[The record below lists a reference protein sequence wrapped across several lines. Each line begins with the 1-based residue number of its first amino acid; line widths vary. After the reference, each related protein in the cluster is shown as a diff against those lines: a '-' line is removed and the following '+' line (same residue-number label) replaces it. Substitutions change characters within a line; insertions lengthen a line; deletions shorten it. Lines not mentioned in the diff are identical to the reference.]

1 MVDLKTAMAAAQAER
16 MKRDGAKNAE
26 KKKRRSG
33 ADLGIEPFDPVKYQ
47 GKERADTASMWLVI
61 VYAVLVTAM
70 MRYIL
75 MPSTTLDKTDVL
87 YILPLSML
95 ILIPQLHRLVMPER
109 FKEHYTKGTW
119 FRAIFLY
126 IFTFLSLSFLVVNPP
141 FGDIVA
147 PQLADEWAVV
157 IEHDGNYT
165 FADKVSGV
173 ENEWNLDTG
182 ERIAGGAWVLF
193 GLADNVDHTGANVT
207 IQHTAFKT
215 PIPSSIPTH
224 RFGMN
229 TVPTLAPG
237 EQPATSLHRFFFH
250 MLIWTSPL
258 PCSSA
263 RAWRQV
269 NTPSWW
275 KSLNRATLGKTPA
288 PTRGPSRSILQR
300 RQQSRSAWCSTIS
313 LRTRSIRWRS
323 YTSCDMRRSSRRR
336 RAIFAPRVQNRPAQR
351 ASST

>member
-193 GLADNVDHTGANVT
+193 GLADNVDHTAANVT
-207 IQHTAFKT
+207 IQHSFQNTETVLDTDASFWDEHGTDVGTWRTASNESAPVLLPHADLDQPFAVFLGEGLAAGEHT
-215 PIPSSIPTH
+215 IVVEIVEQGDPWE
-224 RFGMN
+224 N
-229 TVPTLAPG
+229 TRTYTWTFSVNP
-237 EQPATSLHRFFFH
+237 PA
-250 MLIWTSPL
+250 
-258 PCSSA
+258 SSA
-263 RAWRQV
+263 E
-269 NTPSWW
+269 
-275 KSLNRATLGKTPA
+275 
-288 PTRGPSRSILQR
+288 
-300 RQQSRSAWCSTIS
+300 
-313 LRTRSIRWRS
+313 
-323 YTSCDMRRSSRRR
+323 
-336 RAIFAPRVQNRPAQR
+336 
-351 ASST
+351 

>member
-33 ADLGIEPFDPVKYQ
+33 ADLGSEPFDPVKYQ
-47 GKERADTASMWLVI
+47 GKERADTACMWLVI

-193 GLADNVDHTGANVT
+193 GLADNVAHTGANVT
-207 IQHTAFKT
+207 IQHSFQNTEIVIDSDASFWDEHGTDVGTWRTASNESAPVLLPHADLDQPFAVFLGEGLAAGEHT
-215 PIPSSIPTH
+215 IVVEIVEQGDPWE
-224 RFGMN
+224 N
-229 TVPTLAPG
+229 TRTYTWTFSVNP
-237 EQPATSLHRFFFH
+237 PA
-250 MLIWTSPL
+250 
-258 PCSSA
+258 SSA
-263 RAWRQV
+263 E
-269 NTPSWW
+269 
-275 KSLNRATLGKTPA
+275 
-288 PTRGPSRSILQR
+288 
-300 RQQSRSAWCSTIS
+300 
-313 LRTRSIRWRS
+313 
-323 YTSCDMRRSSRRR
+323 
-336 RAIFAPRVQNRPAQR
+336 
-351 ASST
+351 